1 MSEKSPTSTTIE
13 KLFNDVGRPQWKTE
27 IKNKSPEA
35 VNTFNQYVRPQL
47 ELLADLIIYNDQWD
61 GQSLQNKE
69 KILRNIIR
77 IAKKNTMDQL
87 GRSVDKKDQK
97 TKLIFDIKNKGTKE
111 INSKV
116 LEYFNVTE
124 EDMWRLD
131 IPQLRI
137 IEDMVSTLR
146 TKDRK
151 FGEIIGIE

>member
-1 MSEKSPTSTTIE
+1 M
-13 KLFNDVGRPQWKTE
+13 
-27 IKNKSPEA
+27 
-35 VNTFNQYVRPQL
+35 NTFNQYVRPQL

-137 IEDMVSTLR
+137 IEDMISTLR
-146 TKDRK
+146 AKDRK
-151 FGEIIGIE
+151 FGKIIGIE

>member
-1 MSEKSPTSTTIE
+1 
-13 KLFNDVGRPQWKTE
+13 
-27 IKNKSPEA
+27 
-35 VNTFNQYVRPQL
+35 
-47 ELLADLIIYNDQWD
+47 
-61 GQSLQNKE
+61 
-69 KILRNIIR
+69 
-77 IAKKNTMDQL
+77 MDQL

>member
-1 MSEKSPTSTTIE
+1 M
-13 KLFNDVGRPQWKTE
+13 
-27 IKNKSPEA
+27 
-35 VNTFNQYVRPQL
+35 NTFNKYVRPQL

-137 IEDMVSTLR
+137 IEDMISTLR
-146 TKDRK
+146 AKDRK
-151 FGEIIGIE
+151 FGKIIGIE